1 MFVFFRTVLF
11 IKAVGKIKNK
21 KYKPPTHPNFSQ
33 NLDRNLKINLVWP
46 YHVEG
51 KTECRSRSADLGLH

>member
-1 MFVFFRTVLF
+1 MFFFFKNALF

-33 NLDRNLKINLVWP
+33 NLDRNLKIYLVWP

-51 KTECRSRSADLGLH
+51 KTEC

>member
-1 MFVFFRTVLF
+1 MLFFFKNALF
-11 IKAVGKIKNK
+11 IKAVGKIKKK

-33 NLDRNLKINLVWP
+33 NLDRNLKIYLVWP

-51 KTECRSRSADLGLH
+51 KTEC

>member
-1 MFVFFRTVLF
+1 MFFFFRTVLF

-33 NLDRNLKINLVWP
+33 NLESK
-46 YHVEG
+46 
-51 KTECRSRSADLGLH
+51 DLFGVALSCGRKNRV